1 MDIFCGIILKG
12 LLIQYVIALEIAEL
26 NSDRNDCERSKVDH
40 NVTLA
45 YGDRAGAFLKA
56 NRSIANMKRC
66 LKQCCQMK
74 GCDVALFTNGAC
86 YSVKC
91 KNIETC
97 ATTKNTDKRMHIEI
111 SYVATPGL
119 KHTNVGMYQLFIQVI
134 G

>member
-1 MDIFCGIILKG
+1 M
-12 LLIQYVIALEIAEL
+12 AEL
-26 NSDRNDCERSKVDH
+26 NSDRIDCERSKVDH

-45 YGDRAGAFLKA
+45 YGDHAGAFLKA
-56 NRSIANMKRC
+56 NRSIGDMKKC

-91 KNIETC
+91 KNIESC
-97 ATTKNTDKRMHIEI
+97 APTKNTDKRMDIEI

-119 KHTNVGMYQLFIQVI
+119 KHTNTGMYQLFMQVSC
-134 G
+134 